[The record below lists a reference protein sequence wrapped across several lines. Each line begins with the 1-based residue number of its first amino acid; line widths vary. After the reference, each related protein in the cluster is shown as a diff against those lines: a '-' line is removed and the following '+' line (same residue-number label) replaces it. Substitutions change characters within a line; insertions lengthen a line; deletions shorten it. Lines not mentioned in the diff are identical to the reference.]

1 MSFTLNFAAAA
12 SGSGPGPSH
21 ERTMHVRSFAL
32 LLIGSVGAVMAASA
46 AQGSIAQAATGSDF
60 VRALQACQQIQEPA
74 ARLSCFDR
82 STASLVRATNSGE
95 VALVN
100 REQVAKARRS
110 LFGLSLPDI
119 PLLGGSSNKEKP
131 PKEIVTTL
139 TSFSSI
145 GNRMYRFTVEDGDA
159 VWETTESA
167 NLGNPRSGEKVTI
180 ERGTLGSYFAKL
192 GSAQWVRARRVR

>member
-1 MSFTLNFAAAA
+1 MSFALNFAATA
-12 SGSGPGPSH
+12 SGSARVNVMEG
-21 ERTMHVRSFAL
+21 TKHVRSFAL
-32 LLIGSVGAVMAASA
+32 LLIGSVAAAMPAAAVQGAA
-46 AQGSIAQAATGSDF
+46 AQAAGGSGF

-82 STASLVRATNSGE
+82 AAASLVSATSSGE
-95 VALVN
+95 VAVVD
-100 REQVAKARRS
+100 RQQVAKARRS

-119 PLLGGSSNKEKP
+119 PLLSGSSDKEKP

-139 TSFSSI
+139 TAFAPI
-145 GNRMYRFTVEDGDA
+145 GNSKYRFTVEDGDA

-167 NLGNPRSGEKVTI
+167 SIYDPRIGAKVTI
-180 ERGTLGSYFAKL
+180 ERGALGSYFAKV